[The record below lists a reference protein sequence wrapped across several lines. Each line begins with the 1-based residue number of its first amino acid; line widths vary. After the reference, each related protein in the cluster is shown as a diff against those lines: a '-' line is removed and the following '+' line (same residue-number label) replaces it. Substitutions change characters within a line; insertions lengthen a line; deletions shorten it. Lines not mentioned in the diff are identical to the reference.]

1 MWAILRSSPV
11 IENNHWVM
19 TMSST
24 IILSSLL
31 ILGGICTIK
40 SNPCWISTTLNEYP
54 GKQTADIYIYRYTV
68 YIYNYILSIN
78 LKPPNTSHNCQPKNG
93 TFLYFS
99 VTDFSLPLGL
109 GGKPPDITTLELQ
122 WGLWGPLQTRK
133 NKWLP
138 GVVSVNTHIYIYLS
152 YKHVLWHYT
161 YLYQFWEF
169 DVYIYYNT
177 PFDKTKTSNCPMIT
191 KHKELHE
198 VVIPKESQIPK
209 NLL

>member
-1 MWAILRSSPV
+1 
-11 IENNHWVM
+11 M

-138 GVVSVNTHIYIYLS
+138 GVVSVNTHIYILYHINMYYGIIHIYINFENLM
-152 YKHVLWHYT
+152 YT
-161 YLYQFWEF
+161 YIIIHPLTRPRLPTAQW
-169 DVYIYYNT
+169 
-177 PFDKTKTSNCPMIT
+177 
-191 KHKELHE
+191 
-198 VVIPKESQIPK
+198 
-209 NLL
+209 